1 MTTNNFLEKTAS
13 ALGYEAETQVS
24 NATLAGKSINAFLS
38 QVSLASLLFYQTFDP
53 ATELYYNET
62 NLGFVLEIAPLL
74 GGSQETVKALNG
86 ILTDILPDGAIS
98 QWLLWAS
105 PKIEQA
111 ISSWTQARSVRGG
124 WYEKLAKEREA
135 HLLKGAYSSLIKS
148 APHSRLRNYRCF
160 VSVNLPLGEKE
171 EAQLLEI
178 RDKIQSVFAVIKSH
192 SSIMRPKQLLSLLYD
207 MVNPSKTPYSA
218 EKKWETSRSLAG
230 QMVSPETKLTLTEN
244 ALTLSEDY
252 VVTTY
257 SVEQLPEQW
266 AQHLNAELLGSEEN
280 AHRHPLGEFYLSAV
294 VRPLNVESAKTRA
307 LFQNHQAEKTV
318 KGMVAKFLPRA
329 GKIYSDWKY
338 ATAQL
343 DAGERL
349 VEIAYQAM
357 CYSPKNEVGRAES
370 AIKEVFNA
378 KGWKLKRDSYISLQT
393 WLTMLPMR
401 VDNALFDDL
410 KYFNRIRTVLSLNA
424 TNLLPIQGEWKGG
437 SSPGILLFGR
447 RGQAI
452 WVDNF
457 ANQEGNYNVIVT
469 GMSRSGKSVLL
480 QEQAFSV
487 ASHGGRVI
495 VFDIGRS
502 FEKSCK
508 QLGGQF
514 IEFHP
519 DSPIC
524 INPFTTILDFNESIS
539 LLLPLYA
546 KMASNKR
553 ELDDIE
559 ESYLQQAIR
568 ATWQIYGNQGD
579 ADKIAKWLATHHD
592 VRARDLSTMLD
603 AWTNEGQYGRYV
615 NGMCTLDFNN
625 PYIVLEL
632 EELSGKKELQSVVLM
647 TMMYHVTE
655 VMYRGDRTQ
664 KIQCIIDEAW
674 DLLDDKLGGKFI
686 EVGYR
691 RAAKY
696 KGAFMSGTQT
706 LQDYDKS
713 DSSRAIKA
721 NSSQVIILKQE
732 PDIIEKAALANLI
745 DDTPH
750 FKMTLKSLRTEAG
763 QYAEMCI
770 KIGSSYSVA
779 RLLLDPFSSTLYSSK
794 AEHVNSVKAFLKSGY
809 SHEQAIRLTSERILR
824 EEI

>member
-1 MTTNNFLEKTAS
+1 MTSNNLLEKTAS
-13 ALGYEAETQVS
+13 TLGYEPETQVS
-24 NATLAGKSINAFLS
+24 HATLAGKSLNAFLS
-38 QVSLASLLFYQTFDP
+38 QVPLASLLPYQAFNP

-105 PKIEQA
+105 PKIA
-111 ISSWTQARSVRGG
+111 SSISQWTQARSVRGG

-135 HLLKGAYSSLIKS
+135 HLLKGAYASLIKS

-171 EAQLLEI
+171 ETQLLGI
-178 RDKIQSVFAVIKSH
+178 RDKMQSVFQVIKSH
-192 SSIMRPKQLLSLLYD
+192 SSIVRPNQFLSLLYD
-207 MVNPSKTPYSA
+207 MVNPSQTPFSA
-218 EKKWETSRSLAG
+218 NRKWETSRSLAG
-230 QMVSPETKLTLTEN
+230 QMVSSETQLSLTEN
-244 ALTLSEDY
+244 ALSLSDDY

-266 AQHLNAELLGSEEN
+266 LQHLNGELLGSEEN
-280 AHRHPLGEFYLSAV
+280 AHRHPLGEFFLSAV
-294 VRPLNVESAKTRA
+294 VCPLNVESAKTKA
-307 LFQNHQAEKTV
+307 LLKHHNAEKTV

-357 CYSPKNEVGRAES
+357 CYSPKNEASRAES

-378 KGWKLKRDSYISLQT
+378 KGWKLKRDKYISLQT
-393 WLTMLPMR
+393 WLAMLPMR

-410 KYFNRIRTVLSLNA
+410 KCFNRIRTILSFNA
-424 TNLLPIQGEWKGG
+424 TNLLPLQGEWKGEH
-437 SSPGILLFGR
+437 SPGMLLFGR
-447 RGQAI
+447 RGQII
-452 WVDNF
+452 WHDNF
-457 ANQEGNYNVIVT
+457 ANQEGNFNMLVT
-469 GMSRSGKSVLL
+469 GMTRSGKSFFM
-480 QEQAFSV
+480 QEAAYSI
-487 ASHGGRVI
+487 ASSGGRVF

-502 FEKSCK
+502 FENSNK
-508 QLGGQF
+508 LVGGQF
-514 IEFHP
+514 VEFKP

-524 INPFTTILDFNESIS
+524 INPFTHIQDFNESIS

-559 ESYLQQAIR
+559 SSYLQQALR
-568 ATWQIYGNQGD
+568 ATWQAYGNEGN
-579 ADKIAKWLATHHD
+579 ADKIAQWLSAHAD
-592 VRARDLSTMLD
+592 VRARDLSVMLD
-603 AWTNEGQYGRYV
+603 AWTAEGQFGRYV
-615 NGMCTLDFNN
+615 NGVCTLDFNS
-625 PYIVLEL
+625 PHLVLEL

-664 KIQCIIDEAW
+664 KIACIIDEAW
-674 DLLDDKLGGKFI
+674 ELLDDKLGGKFI

-696 KGAFMSGTQT
+696 KGAFISGTQS
-706 LQDYDKS
+706 LQDYDKNE
-713 DSSRAIKA
+713 SSRAIKA
-721 NSSQVIILKQE
+721 NSNTLIILKQKPE
-732 PDIIEKAALANLI
+732 IIEAAARANLI

-750 FKMTLKSLRTEAG
+750 FKMTLKSLHTEVG

-770 KIGSSYSVA
+770 KVGSSYSVA
-779 RLLLDPFSSTLYSSK
+779 RLIIDPFCSTLYSSK
-794 AEHVNSVKAFLKSGY
+794 PEHVTSIKAFLKSGCTL
-809 SHEQAIRLTSERILR
+809 EQAVRLTSERILR